1 MTMKLGF
8 TLYNFHSV
16 IDSLEDLDNVLAKLE
31 DMGVDT
37 VQVSGIGFLNN
48 YDVAKLCKKHGMEV
62 CLTHLSFDRIVND
75 TDAVIEEHKA
85 LGCKNVG
92 IGWIEEKY
100 RGEDGVKRFVEELT
114 PAVEKLHA
122 AGMKFAYHNH
132 QFEFMR
138 YPNGKTGYQMLT
150 ELDPELI
157 SFIFDIHWAQTGG
170 VDPASYIRKL
180 GKRISVCHFKDYRI
194 VKDAEENFVRDFA
207 EIGTGNIDLDEC
219 YRACRDSGIEYII
232 IEQDSTPLDV
242 FESARIS
249 WENLKKIA
257 ERN

>member
-1 MTMKLGF
+1 MTVKLGF
-8 TLYNFHSV
+8 TLFNFCSV
-16 IDSLEDLDNVLAKLE
+16 IKTLDDLDNVLAKLE

-37 VQVSGIGFLNN
+37 VQVSGIAHLNSF
-48 YDVAKLCKKHGMEV
+48 DIAKLCKKHGMEV
-62 CLTHLSFDRIVND
+62 CVTHLSFDRIVND

-85 LGCKNVG
+85 LGCKTVG

-114 PAVEKLHA
+114 PAVKKLRA
-122 AGMKFAYHNH
+122 AGMRFAYHNH

-157 SFIFDIHWAQTGG
+157 SFIFDTHWAQTGG
-170 VDPASYIRKL
+170 VDPASYIKKL

-194 VKDAEENFVRDFA
+194 VKDGEGSFVRDFA
-207 EIGTGNIDLDEC
+207 EIGTGNLDLDE
-219 YRACRDSGIEYII
+219 YFRACRDSEVEYII
-232 IEQDSTPLDV
+232 IEQDSTPLDI
-242 FESARIS
+242 FESAKIS
-249 WENLKKIA
+249 WENLMAIA
-257 ERN
+257 ARN

>member
-62 CLTHLSFDRIVND
+62 CLNHLSFDRIVND

-100 RGEDGVKRFVEELT
+100 RGEDGVKKLVEELT

-132 QFEFMR
+132 HFEFMR

-194 VKDAEENFVRDFA
+194 VKDAEGNFVRDFA
-207 EIGTGNIDLDEC
+207 EIGTGNLDLDEC